1 MSKLPNISS
10 ARTSI
15 QNTENESSNNIL
27 ESPNEERNLILPILT
42 QENNNNFDMSKNPL
56 LLNSKLT
63 ELEAKYLSLEKNYES
78 ILNKI
83 SSNEKKIFLLQ
94 NNMNNNI
101 SNNNNLFSKTEKRIS
116 STNEQDKFDRQIT
129 ILNNKIKYLEE
140 MLKSDQEIRA
150 KEKQKELDFTKNLFN
165 KINSSLTNTIQ
176 MEVEQR
182 FKADLLQK
190 NSNMKE
196 IDLLQNQINGIKLQ
210 CEQIQSNFLKKLEEN
225 NNECSE
231 RNQNLAKYVD
241 VRLDDQNLKKDS
253 RELKKFLEKL
263 TEQIKNNMNNQ
274 KIENDLCNKK
284 IENSEKKLDNSIK
297 EIYDFLGKIE
307 LRTINKIKNL
317 KKYFE
322 INLLTNNNLN
332 EKNITKIV
340 KQFEK
345 NFIFFSEEL
354 ISSRHY
360 SNLEFQ
366 NLHKKIKFHNQ
377 AIVSDMENLIKHQE
391 QLENIV
397 MNRFKEIEFI
407 KKSIFKETSNLESKV
422 NTYLRN
428 EKIFRDVEHNLIK
441 SEISNVSNTMNNTNE
456 AVFSSLNKILTEN
469 NKIQEFIKK
478 KLGEID
484 KNILV
489 HKSHIAELRANV
501 YDTVTKLLLD
511 EITQK
516 AIEENLF
523 QEISKLKLFEK
534 SIRSNREEIRKLND
548 RIVDAFKSLGGI
560 SQQGTKINDMLVE
573 KEIRDDVEKMMA
585 RMVEECVMAEAKEE
599 NNKKIKNLENK
610 LKENL
615 KQQEQKNSELQNI
628 IEQTGKNGEI
638 LIKDLEKRIN
648 ASLTNSNID
657 KSVAQMITNTDIE
670 NLYDIIN
677 NIKSIKS
684 EAKLENQ
691 NLEQVFKLI
700 EQNNEVTK
708 KALANYTDILDN
720 KVNNI
725 LEKLKQDNINMWE
738 NSISLGQKINAPEEI
753 KKLIQEVPPVIS
765 PLDETLQKIMDLNFK
780 HPEPKPFIPDLYEN
794 EKIIDEENYG
804 KIVVNPIEKENKVN
818 EEKNGINQSDNNTN
832 NKVNNDNNNNN
843 VNNDINVNKKENSE
857 KNSNGTINSN
867 NSKSTGSKKKKK

>member
-15 QNTENESSNNIL
+15 QNTDNESSNNIL

-56 LLNSKLT
+56 LLHSKLT
-63 ELEAKYLSLEKNYES
+63 ELEAKYLSLEKNYEN

-94 NNMNNNI
+94 NNINNNI
-101 SNNNNLFSKTEKRIS
+101 NNNNNVLSKTDKRIS
-116 STNEQDKFDRQIT
+116 SAIEQDKFDRQFT
-129 ILNNKIKYLEE
+129 VLNNKIKYLEE

-150 KEKQKELDFTKNLFN
+150 QEKQKELDFTKNIFN

-253 RELKKFLEKL
+253 RELKKFVEKL

-284 IENSEKKLDNSIK
+284 IANSEKKLDNSIK

-317 KKYFE
+317 KKYFD

-354 ISSRHY
+354 ISTRHY

-366 NLHKKIKFHNQ
+366 NLRKKIIFHNQ
-377 AIVSDMENLIKHQE
+377 AIVTDMENLIKHQE

-397 MNRFKEIEFI
+397 LNKFKEIELI
-407 KKSIFKETSNLESKV
+407 KKSVFKETSNLESKV
-422 NTYLRN
+422 NTYLTN

-441 SEISNVSNTMNNTNE
+441 SEIANVSNSMNNTNE
-456 AVFSSLNKILTEN
+456 AVFSSLNKLLTEN
-469 NKIQEFIKK
+469 NKIQEFTKK

-484 KNILV
+484 KNILL
-489 HKSHIAELRANV
+489 HKSHITELRANV
-501 YDTVTKLLLD
+501 YDTVTKLLLN

-516 AIEENLF
+516 AIEESFF

-534 SIRSNREEIRKLND
+534 SIISNRNEIRKLND

-585 RMVEECVMAEAKEE
+585 RMVEECIMAEAKEE
-599 NNKKIKNLENK
+599 NNKNIKRLEYK
-610 LKENL
+610 FQENL
-615 KQQEQKNSELQNI
+615 KQQEKQNNEFKNN
-628 IEQTGKNGEI
+628 IEQIGKNGET
-638 LIKDLEKRIN
+638 LVKDLEKRIN
-648 ASLTNSNID
+648 TSLTNSNID
-657 KSVAQMITNTDIE
+657 KSVMQMITNTDIE
-670 NLYDIIN
+670 NLYDLISN
-677 NIKSIKS
+677 VKSVKS

-738 NSISLGQKINAPEEI
+738 NSISLGQKINTPEEI

-804 KIVVNPIEKENKVN
+804 KIVINPVEKENKIN
-818 EEKNGINQSDNNTN
+818 DEKNNINQAG
-832 NKVNNDNNNNN
+832 NDVNNN
-843 VNNDINVNKKENSE
+843 VNANKKENSE